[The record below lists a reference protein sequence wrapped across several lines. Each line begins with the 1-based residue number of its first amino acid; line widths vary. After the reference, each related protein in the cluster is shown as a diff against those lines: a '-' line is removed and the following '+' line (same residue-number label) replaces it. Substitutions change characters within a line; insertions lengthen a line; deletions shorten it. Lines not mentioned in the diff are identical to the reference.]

1 MEGKT
6 ETRTLFDFMVS
17 ETQKYLYDRVS
28 EYLNSAFITE
38 EEYMDLYN
46 KVALES
52 APDTPLLS
60 SVDDIYT
67 EKNDQEMVILAIVWG
82 IREPEYAPILDI
94 ISKLDG

>member
-1 MEGKT
+1 MESKT

-17 ETQKYLYDRVS
+17 ETQKYLYERVS

-38 EEYMDLYN
+38 EEYIALYN
-46 KVALES
+46 RVAMEI
-52 APDTPLLS
+52 PDEPLLS

-67 EKNDQEMVILAIVWG
+67 EKNDQDMLICSIIWG